1 MYKVGDKVVM
11 AIEEGSNASRRI
23 KISLKTKSDWIFP
36 VEVIKVGRKYIT
48 VRKPSGIEFKFDIN
62 DEYREV
68 YEWGG
73 ADYRL
78 YPTENAVIEKFLAN
92 ALHNKIRSA
101 FSDYGETRYS
111 LSQLKAIAEI
121 LNIEID

>member
-1 MYKVGDKVVM
+1 MYKVGDKAVM
-11 AIEEGSNASRRI
+11 AIEEGSSASRRI

-48 VRKPSGIEFKFDIN
+48 VRKPSGIEYKFDIN
-62 DEYREV
+62 DGYRKV
-68 YEWGG
+68 YECAG

-111 LSQLKAIAEI
+111 LSQLKEIAKI

>member
-1 MYKVGDKVVM
+1 MYKVGDKAFM

-48 VRKPSGIEFKFDIN
+48 VRKPSGIEYKFDIN
-62 DEYREV
+62 DGYRKV
-68 YEWGG
+68 YECAG

-92 ALHNKIRSA
+92 ALYNKIRSA
-101 FSDYGETRYS
+101 FSDYGETLYS
-111 LSQLKAIAEI
+111 LSQLKEIAKI
-121 LNIEID
+121 LNIKID

>member
-11 AIEEGSNASRRI
+11 AIEEGSGASRRI

-48 VRKPSGIEFKFDIN
+48 VRKPSGIEFKFNIN

-68 YEWGG
+68 YECGG

-78 YPTENAVIEKFLAN
+78 YPTEDAVIEKFLAN
-92 ALHNKIRSA
+92 ALHSKIRSA
-101 FSDYGETRYS
+101 FSSYGETNYS
-111 LSQLKAIAEI
+111 LTQLQEIAKI
-121 LNIEID
+121 LNIKID

>member
-48 VRKPSGIEFKFDIN
+48 VRKPSGIEYKFDIN
-62 DEYREV
+62 DGYRKV
-68 YEWGG
+68 YECAG

-111 LSQLKAIAEI
+111 LSQLKAIAKI
-121 LNIEID
+121 LNIESD